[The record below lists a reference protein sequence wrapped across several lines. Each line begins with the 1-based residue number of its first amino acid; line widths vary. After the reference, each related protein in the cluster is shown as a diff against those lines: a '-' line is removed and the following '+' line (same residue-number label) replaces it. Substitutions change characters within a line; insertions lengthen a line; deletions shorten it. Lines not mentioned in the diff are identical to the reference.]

1 MRSTVDLAVPGDA
14 QPRWWHAHSHAKETC
29 HDQLCLQS
37 RRASLQL
44 AEAAALSRSGGCM
57 SCTVL
62 TLPLLIYSPAF
73 FFFSFPPSTLSQ
85 TDFPRTGPPRSCLC
99 VLFPLLSSRHCVG
112 VGWGLSLP
120 EGHCFVPTRC
130 AEFLT
135 LAPSE
140 QPPASS

>member
-62 TLPLLIYSPAF
+62 TLLLLIYSPAF
-73 FFFSFPPSTLSQ
+73 FFFFSPLHPLADGFPSDRTSPQLSVRVVPS
-85 TDFPRTGPPRSCLC
+85 
-99 VLFPLLSSRHCVG
+99 
-112 VGWGLSLP
+112 
-120 EGHCFVPTRC
+120 
-130 AEFLT
+130 AEL
-135 LAPSE
+135 
-140 QPPASS
+140 